1 MKIAATVLSYST
13 LYAFRRSVL
22 RSARLVALLAGTA
35 LGTVACSF
43 AQDETIPP
51 LNFEAEGGAPGATAA
66 PPNAP
71 PAPGAAPSGTNVAPG
86 AAAAPDRRGS
96 ASQATTGD
104 SQKQSAD
111 VAGVQLAPF
120 FQVPQTLPDVVGEPL
135 SLDRL
140 LFGTYSPAE
149 RLRRLDA
156 YWDLSGKYA
165 LVALCSRNRSYVEKC
180 VGQLQQKYSG
190 NLPADVKALALS
202 ALNSAKQAYDSARV
216 DFTQAQYDFDAAFST
231 PAGRRAAM
239 NRSLDAPSKTTRFFG
254 TDVVVLYVPSAAP
267 STSFY
272 QTRFE
277 EISRQRRV
285 SAEASRINVL
295 IPLLYETLQSRASQA
310 AAEKSLFE
318 TEFKSSSSPV
328 SLFAAAD
335 RYLAAQKE
343 AIVAAIKYNCA
354 IAAYSC
360 ETVPG
365 SLQGDRLLATLNQR
379 PAAQT
384 QAGSGGQTPRPAQ
397 TAPQYNDR
405 YGYREIVLPGL
416 DYFDSAREAFAA
428 SGYRRDAYASSYPY
442 GGLILPGL
450 TDAPEPR
457 VEKTFAQSETT
468 VPKPAVGGVLD
479 EPVDQAAVAAL
490 LASAR
495 PVDST
500 PTVVTAGYLSD
511 SELSKPA
518 PVDQDAALEA
528 AKKAAEEEAAR
539 KAAEEE
545 AARKAAEEAARK
557 AAEEEAARKAAEE
570 EAARKAAEEEAARK
584 AAEEEAARKA
594 AEEEAARKAAEEEAA
609 RKAAE
614 EEAARKAAEEAQKAA
629 AAAALQEQV
638 DALPTVITG
647 YEQPTF
653 PEYRPAPQ
661 QTVRPVGDG
670 AYWRRFDAE
679 LESFFSSVMKGSIDD
694 ADEETSESADAFIVR
709 GQQTYNGYAPAGSP
723 NSATSYETAQ
733 RAAAT
738 AEAESAEQTKA
749 YQRVQ
754 QVVEIYF
761 APAQPKTDER
771 TGVSERGLSLVNALS
786 NAPNAP
792 NARFAVAKTY
802 WLLQGAVAT
811 LRIEN
816 IALAKYADALRSN
829 PNDQFVKTQAL
840 GAQARQIAA
849 QTKVRE
855 LQIRLLRLTNVSPG
869 YGYPVPTT
877 APFCGKKFDLG
888 SPRTFNANMRRTVG
902 LIPERLRIAQELSAN
917 LNAPEDMLRFDVNA
931 DPQTTV
937 ATLEKNRELI
947 LSYIQTVVDLNV
959 AIAEYVAY
967 FPARVSNEQFVKALS
982 GKDL

>member
-1 MKIAATVLSYST
+1 
-13 LYAFRRSVL
+13 
-22 RSARLVALLAGTA
+22 
-35 LGTVACSF
+35 
-43 AQDETIPP
+43 
-51 LNFEAEGGAPGATAA
+51 
-66 PPNAP
+66 
-71 PAPGAAPSGTNVAPG
+71 
-86 AAAAPDRRGS
+86 
-96 ASQATTGD
+96 
-104 SQKQSAD
+104 
-111 VAGVQLAPF
+111 
-120 FQVPQTLPDVVGEPL
+120 
-135 SLDRL
+135 
-140 LFGTYSPAE
+140 
-149 RLRRLDA
+149 
-156 YWDLSGKYA
+156 
-165 LVALCSRNRSYVEKC
+165 
-180 VGQLQQKYSG
+180 
-190 NLPADVKALALS
+190 ADVKALAISEFS
-202 ALNSAKQAYDSARV
+202 AAKQAYDSARV
-216 DFTQAQYDFDAAFST
+216 TFTQAQYDFDAAFST

-272 QTRFE
+272 QTLFE
-277 EISRQRRV
+277 EISRQRRA

-318 TEFKSSSSPV
+318 TEFQTASSPV
-328 SLFAAAD
+328 ALFAAAD
-335 RYLAAQKE
+335 RYFAAQKE
-343 AIVAAIKYNCA
+343 AIIAAIRYNCA

-384 QAGSGGQTPRPAQ
+384 QTGSGGQAPRPAQ
-397 TAPQYNDR
+397 TATQYNDR
-405 YGYREIVLPGL
+405 YGYRELVLPGL
-416 DYFDSAREAFAA
+416 DYWDSARDAFAA
-428 SGYRRDAYASSYPY
+428 SNYRRDAYANSFPY
-442 GGLILPGL
+442 AGLILPGL

-457 VEKTFAQSETT
+457 VEKTFAQSETISFPET
-468 VPKPAVGGVLD
+468 VGVLD
-479 EPVDQAAVAAL
+479 APGDSSAAEAL
-490 LASAR
+490 LASVKNR
-495 PVDST
+495 EST
-500 PTVVTAGYLSD
+500 PTVVTAGYLS
-511 SELSKPA
+511 EAKQTAKPDPA
-518 PVDQDAALEA
+518 DENAALEA
-528 AKKAAEEEAAR
+528 ARKAAEEEAAR

-545 AARKAAEEAARK
+545 TARKAAEEAARK

-594 AEEEAARKAAEEEAA
+594 AEEEAAKIAAEEAA
-609 RKAAE
+609 R
-614 EEAARKAAEEAQKAA
+614 RAAEEARRAA
-629 AAAALQEQV
+629 EAVQEE
-638 DALPTVITG
+638 DFFPTVITG
-647 YEQPTF
+647 YEQPDF
-653 PEYRPAPQ
+653 PAYRRAPQ
-661 QTVRPVGDG
+661 QTARPVGDG

-679 LESFFSSVMKGSIDD
+679 LESFFASVMKGSFDEDD
-694 ADEETSESADAFIVR
+694 SDVSETADDVVIR
-709 GQQTYNGYAPAGSP
+709 GQQTFNGYAPAGAP

-733 RAAAT
+733 RDAAN
-738 AEAESAEQTKA
+738 AEAESAEQAKA

-761 APAQPKTDER
+761 APVQPKTDER

-786 NAPNAP
+786 NAPAAP
-792 NARFAVAKTY
+792 AARFEIAKTY

-816 IALAKYADALRSN
+816 MALAQYANALKSN
-829 PNDQFVKTQAL
+829 PNDKFINTQAL
-840 GAQARQIAA
+840 GAQARQTTA

-855 LQIRLLRLTNVSPG
+855 LQMRLLRLTNVSPG

-902 LIPERLRIAQELSAN
+902 LIPERLKIAQELSAN

-931 DPQTTV
+931 DPQIAV

-947 LSYIQTVVDLNV
+947 LSYIQLVVDLNV